1 MNGAEV
7 LTRFTADTSGV
18 DKATKNTSASL
29 GKLASAFTIG
39 NVAAGAINK
48 TLQTFTANLDGAIE
62 RYDTMQQFPKVM
74 KNLGIGAEEANEVIQ
89 DLSDKL
95 TGLPTSLD
103 AGARAVQRF
112 TANNGDIKYSE
123 KLFLAVNNAILA
135 GGANTVI
142 QSSALEQLTQAY
154 SKGKMD
160 MMEWKTLNMAMPAQ
174 LNQVAKAMG
183 VSTDELGVMMR
194 QGSET
199 REAIDQ
205 FLNTIIDLNDTGIG
219 EFGSFAEQARGST
232 QGISTA
238 ITNMSTAT
246 KRGIANMIG
255 KVNEALQ
262 PFGGLSGVISSV
274 GKTAEKVFSAIGD
287 VLSYIIPKLI
297 EVANWCK
304 DNEGIIKGVAIAVG
318 SLALAWKGIEL
329 LSFIQQAGGVVAA
342 LGRITTAIFGNIAAK
357 VADKAETAA
366 LNVMYAKDFVKS
378 IAKATAGL
386 VKNTAQFVAQ
396 KGVMIATTVATKAMA
411 AAQWLLNAAM
421 SANPIG
427 LIIAGVVALVAVIVL
442 LWNKCEWFR
451 NAVFAVINGIKNALS
466 VIVNAIKTGI
476 TNIMNFFQPLIKFI
490 ENCFLVWAALFFGMW
505 DAIFNF
511 LLGVGTWVY
520 NNLILPIVNF
530 VKAAFEIWWNIF
542 STFWTTV
549 FDLLITVGTWVYD
562 NVIAPV
568 VDFVKGAFELWWNVF
583 STFWTTIFN
592 FLISVP
598 NWVANHILLPVYKFV
613 SDIFS
618 KIWGTISNVVEK
630 IKNAFKVVK
639 ETIITAFKAAKEAI
653 VNIFQGIGKII
664 STPIN
669 AIIDGINKVID
680 KINSLKVP
688 DWVPGIGGKSPN
700 FNKIP
705 HLATG
710 TNYVPEDTLAMI
722 HKGEAVVPKKFN
734 PYANGLDSSTIGN
747 MQASKQN
754 IIVNVEANFET
765 DPLGQVVRNIKTF
778 SGGAK
783 NDYNYG
789 MGGSRLA

>member
-39 NVAAGAINK
+39 NVAATAINK
-48 TLQTFTANLDGAIE
+48 TLQTFNQNLDGAIS
-62 RYDTMQQFPKVM
+62 RYDTMNNFPKVM
-74 KNLGIGAEEANEVIQ
+74 KNLGIGADEAKEVIE

-112 TANNGDIKYSE
+112 TSVNGDIKKSE

-135 GGANTVI
+135 GGASADI
-142 QSSALEQLTQAY
+142 QANALEQMAQAY
-154 SKGKMD
+154 SKGRPD
-160 MMEWKTLNMAMPAQ
+160 MMEWRTLLTAMPAQ

-183 VSTDELGVMMR
+183 MTTTELGEGLRKGGVEMDDFM
-194 QGSET
+194 
-199 REAIDQ
+199 
-205 FLNTIIDLNDTGIG
+205 NTIVELNSTGVG
-219 EFGSFAEQARGST
+219 EFASFEEQARGST
-232 QGISTA
+232 QGISTS
-238 ITNMSTAT
+238 IKNMETAT

-255 KVNEALQ
+255 KINESLA

-304 DNEGIIKGVAIAVG
+304 DNAGVIKNVAIAVG

-329 LSFIQQAGGVVAA
+329 MSFIQQAGGVVAA
-342 LGRITTAIFGNIAAK
+342 LGKITTAIFGNIAAK

-366 LNVMYAKDFVKS
+366 LNVLYAKDFVKN
-378 IAKATAGL
+378 IGKATAGL

-396 KGVMIATTVATKAMA
+396 KGAMIATTVATKAMA

-421 SANPIG
+421 NANPIG
-427 LIIAGVVALVAVIVL
+427 LIIAGVVALVAGIVL

-451 NAVFAVINGIKNALS
+451 NLVMTIF
-466 VIVNAIKTGI
+466 NAIKTGLQAVI
-476 TNIMNFFQPLIKFI
+476 TFFQPVIDFVY
-490 ENCFLVWAALFFGMW
+490 NCFIAWAAIFFTFW
-505 DAIFNF
+505 ETIFNF
-511 LLGVGTWVY
+511 LKTVGTWIYENV
-520 NNLILPIVNF
+520 ITPVVNF
-530 VKAAFEIWWNIF
+530 AVGLFETIKNAFIAMWEWIVGVFNTIVEFVKTVFEIWWNIF
-542 STFWTTV
+542 STFWTTI
-549 FDLLITVGTWVYD
+549 FNFLSTVANWVYD
-562 NVIAPV
+562 NVLSPVINFFSNAFNTIWNIVQKV
-568 VDFVKGAFELWWNVF
+568 VDRIKSAF
-583 STFWTTIFN
+583 
-592 FLISVP
+592 
-598 NWVANHILLPVYKFV
+598 
-613 SDIFS
+613 
-618 KIWGTISNVVEK
+618 
-630 IKNAFKVVK
+630 NAAK
-639 ETIITAFKAAKEAI
+639 EAIITAFKAVKETLS
-653 VNIFQGIGKII
+653 NIFNTIGNII
-664 STPIN
+664 KAPIN
-669 AIIDGINKVID
+669 GIIGGINKVID
-680 KINSLKVP
+680 KINGLKVP

-700 FNKIP
+700 FNRIP
-705 HLATG
+705 QLATG

-734 PYANGLDSSTIGN
+734 PYANGLDNSTIGN

>member
-48 TLQTFTANLDGAIE
+48 TLQTFNQNLDGAIS
-62 RYDTMQQFPKVM
+62 RYDTMNNFPKVM
-74 KNLGIGAEEANEVIQ
+74 KNLGIGADEAKEVIQ

-112 TANNGDIKYSE
+112 TSVNGDIRKSE
-123 KLFLAVNNAILA
+123 KIFLAVNNAILA
-135 GGANTVI
+135 GGASADI
-142 QSSALEQLTQAY
+142 QASALEQMAQAY
-154 SKGKMD
+154 SKGKPD
-160 MMEWKTLNMAMPAQ
+160 MMEWRTLLMAMPAQ
-174 LNQVAKAMG
+174 LNQVAAAMG
-183 VSTDELGVMMR
+183 ITTTELGEGLRKGGVDMDDF
-194 QGSET
+194 
-199 REAIDQ
+199 IDTIVK
-205 FLNTIIDLNDTGIG
+205 LNSTGVG
-219 EFGSFAEQARGST
+219 EFASFEEQARGST
-232 QGISTA
+232 QGISTS
-238 ITNMSTAT
+238 ITNMETAT

-262 PFGGLSGVISSV
+262 PFGGLSGVISNA
-274 GKTAEKVFSAIGD
+274 GKTAEKVFTAIGD

-297 EVANWCK
+297 DVANWCK
-304 DNEGIIKGVAIAVG
+304 DNIGIIKGVAIAVG

-329 LSFIQQAGGVVAA
+329 LSFIQQSGGVVAA

-366 LNVMYAKDFVKS
+366 LNVMYAKDFVKN

-396 KGVMIATTVATKAMA
+396 KGAMIATTVATKAMA

-421 SANPIG
+421 NANPIG
-427 LIIAGVVALVAVIVL
+427 LIIAGVVALVAGIVL

-451 NAVFAVINGIKNALS
+451 NAVFAVIDGIKNALS
-466 VIVNAIKTGI
+466 VVVDAIKTGI
-476 TNIMNFFQPLIKFI
+476 TNIMNFFQPLIEFI

-530 VKAAFEIWWNIF
+530 VKVAFETWWNIF
-542 STFWTTV
+542 STFWTTIYN
-549 FDLLITVGTWVYD
+549 FLIAVPSWVYE
-562 NVIAPV
+562 NIISPV
-568 VDFVKGAFELWWNVF
+568 VDFVVSAFNLWWNTF
-583 STFWTTIFN
+583 STFWTTIFDFLSKVGSWVYDNVLSPIGN
-592 FLISVP
+592 FF
-598 NWVANHILLPVYKFV
+598 ANTFYN
-613 SDIFS
+613 
-618 KIWGTISNVVEK
+618 IWNVIQRVVDK
-630 IKNAFKVVK
+630 IKGAFNVAK
-639 ETIITAFKAAKEAI
+639 EAIITAFYAVKNTLS
-653 VNIFQGIGKII
+653 NIFNTIGNIVK
-664 STPIN
+664 TPIN
-669 AIIDGINKVID
+669 GIINGINKVID
-680 KINSLKVP
+680 KINGLKVP

-700 FNKIP
+700 FNRIP
-705 HLATG
+705 ALATG

-734 PYANGLDSSTIGN
+734 PYANGLDNSTIGN

>member
-29 GKLASAFTIG
+29 GKLASAFTLG
-39 NVAAGAINK
+39 NVAASAINK
-48 TLQTFTANLDGAIE
+48 TLQTFNQNLDGAIS
-62 RYDTMQQFPKVM
+62 RYDTMNNFPKVM
-74 KNLGIGAEEANEVIQ
+74 KNLGIGADEAKEVIQ

-112 TANNGDIKYSE
+112 TSVNGDIRKSE
-123 KLFLAVNNAILA
+123 KIFLAVNNAILA
-135 GGANTVI
+135 GGASADI
-142 QSSALEQLTQAY
+142 QASALEQMAQAY
-154 SKGKMD
+154 SKGRPD
-160 MMEWKTLNMAMPAQ
+160 MMEWRTLLTAMPAQ
-174 LNQVAKAMG
+174 LNQVASAMG
-183 VSTDELGVMMR
+183 ITTTELGEGLRKGGVEMDDFM
-194 QGSET
+194 
-199 REAIDQ
+199 
-205 FLNTIIDLNDTGIG
+205 NTIVELNSTGVG
-219 EFGSFAEQARGST
+219 EFASFEEQARGST
-232 QGISTA
+232 QGISTS
-238 ITNMSTAT
+238 ITNMETAT

-304 DNEGIIKGVAIAVG
+304 DNAGVIKNVAIAVG

-329 LSFIQQAGGVVAA
+329 LSFIQQSGSVVAA

-357 VADKAETAA
+357 IADKTETAA
-366 LNVMYAKDFVKS
+366 LNVLYAKDFVKN

-396 KGVMIATTVATKAMA
+396 KGAMIATTVATKAMA

-421 SANPIG
+421 NANPIG
-427 LIIAGVVALVAVIVL
+427 LIIAGVVALVAGIVL

-451 NAVFAVINGIKNALS
+451 NLVMTIF
-466 VIVNAIKTGI
+466 NAIKTGLQAVI
-476 TNIMNFFQPLIKFI
+476 TFFQPVIDFVY
-490 ENCFLVWAALFFGMW
+490 NCFIAWAAIFFTFW
-505 DAIFNF
+505 ETIFNF
-511 LLGVGTWVY
+511 LKTVGTWIYENVITPVV
-520 NNLILPIVNF
+520 NFAVGLFETIKNAFIAMWEWIVGVFNTIVNF
-530 VKAAFEIWWNIF
+530 VKNVFEIWWNIF
-542 STFWTTV
+542 STFWTTIFNFLSNV
-549 FDLLITVGTWVYD
+549 ASWVYD
-562 NVIAPV
+562 NVLRPV
-568 VDFVKGAFELWWNVF
+568 IDFFSNAFNTIWN
-583 STFWTTIFN
+583 I
-592 FLISVP
+592 
-598 NWVANHILLPVYKFV
+598 V
-613 SDIFS
+613 S
-618 KIWGTISNVVEK
+618 GVVEK
-630 IKNAFKVVK
+630 IKNAFKVAK
-639 ETIITAFKAAKEAI
+639 DAIITAFKAVKETLS
-653 VNIFQGIGKII
+653 NIFNTIGNIVK
-664 STPIN
+664 TPIN
-669 AIIDGINKVID
+669 GIIGGINKVID
-680 KINSLKVP
+680 KINGLKVP

-700 FNKIP
+700 FNRIP
-705 HLATG
+705 ALATG

-734 PYANGLDSSTIGN
+734 PYANGLDNSTIGN